1 MTETIGTFFLVL
13 TVIFCVTGP
22 GSGPLVPLAAGGMLA
37 AMMYAGGPVS
47 GGHFNPAVSV
57 AAFLRGS
64 LPGRM
69 LLPYWVGQSFGALL
83 AAGAVYAI
91 KGGVSSQPMVPA
103 EMSALYAE
111 FFFTFALC
119 HVFLNTTTVRAAGG
133 NACHGMATGLV
144 YAAGIFAVGG
154 ISGGL
159 FNPAIALGLCGL
171 NLLSFESLWIYLAA
185 GSAAAVMA
193 AGIFRLVH
201 GRDPRIPNQS

>member
-1 MTETIGTFFLVL
+1 MRAILTEIIGTFFLVL
-13 TVIFCVTGP
+13 TVVFCVTGP
-22 GSGPLVPLAAGGMLA
+22 GAGPFAPLAVGGVLA
-37 AMMYAGGPVS
+37 AMMYAGAPVS

-69 LLPYWVGQSFGALL
+69 LLPYWVGQMFGALL
-83 AAGAVYAI
+83 AAGAVFAI

-103 EMSALYAE
+103 DMPALYAE

-119 HVFLNTTTVRAAGG
+119 HVFLHTTTVRATEG
-133 NACHGMATGLV
+133 NAYYGAAIGLV
-144 YAAGIFAVGG
+144 FAAGIFAVGG

-193 AGIFRLVH
+193 AGIFRLIH
-201 GRDPRIPNQS
+201 GRD